1 MNAAVAVNGNLSVV
15 FTQSCTK
22 HAKFWQA
29 DPQNLA
35 YRVLDLVVPLRDP
48 REYPMSREAFNNKG
62 AWTQEKKASALR
74 EAFDSMEAKLKY
86 VVKRMRANTTWS
98 ENGPEP
104 GGILLY
110 LKDTLEVSPK
120 LVAAQILD
128 FFGLSHTPFSRD
140 AKSLADA
147 VSKATTL
154 PDAKKDEHAWT
165 VKHSALDKAAHGR
178 ALCKWYGLQGWRN
191 VEALWRQKEAQ
202 GALTVALFPWERLP
216 CDAFSAEQLAA
227 TPPSRNSKQP
237 WLHGARRR
245 VGASR

>member
-1 MNAAVAVNGNLSVV
+1 MRAAVNGNLSVC

-110 LKDTLEVSPK
+110 LKDTRSPK
-120 LVAAQILD
+120 LVAAQIRL
-128 FFGLSHTPFSRD
+128 LWPSHTPFRAMPSR
-140 AKSLADA
+140 SQTRFRRRRPCPTP
-147 VSKATTL
+147 V
-154 PDAKKDEHAWT
+154 DEH
-165 VKHSALDKAAHGR
+165 G
-178 ALCKWYGLQGWRN
+178 
-191 VEALWRQKEAQ
+191 
-202 GALTVALFPWERLP
+202 P
-216 CDAFSAEQLAA
+216 
-227 TPPSRNSKQP
+227 
-237 WLHGARRR
+237 
-245 VGASR
+245 